1 MFRCKIQGWTESTMK
16 KLLSREVKIALTAI
30 VAIVL
35 LFFGLNFLKGMSL
48 FDNNVEYKM
57 TFTDLKGLMKNTS
70 VYANGYKV
78 GTVKEIIF
86 DFEKQGPIEVEC
98 EIDPRLYIP
107 YGTKAK
113 IETDLMGNIKVSLLL
128 GKQGAQRLKPGD
140 VIEGVDEKGAMDQVA
155 EMMPNVQAIIP
166 KVDSIMTSINM
177 ILSNPALASI
187 LTNMDG
193 MSANLKE
200 TTYELNGLMKELHYA
215 MPGMM
220 KHANN
225 TLAHTEKL
233 SKNLSDIDVNGMMAK
248 IDHTLSNVESMT
260 TALNSKEGTVGLLL
274 HDAAA
279 YNHLS
284 STLSHVDSL
293 MIDLKAHP
301 MRYVHFSIFGRKEKK
316 DKK

>member
-1 MFRCKIQGWTESTMK
+1 
-16 KLLSREVKIALTAI
+16 
-30 VAIVL
+30 
-35 LFFGLNFLKGMSL
+35 
-48 FDNNVEYKM
+48 
-57 TFTDLKGLMKNTS
+57 
-70 VYANGYKV
+70 
-78 GTVKEIIF
+78 
-86 DFEKQGPIEVEC
+86 
-98 EIDPRLYIP
+98 
-107 YGTKAK
+107 
-113 IETDLMGNIKVSLLL
+113 
-128 GKQGAQRLKPGD
+128 LKPGD
-140 VIEGVDEKGAMDQVA
+140 VIEGIDEKGAMTQVA

-166 KVDSIMTSINM
+166 KVDSIMTNLNM
-177 ILSNPALASI
+177 ILSNPALVSI

-200 TTYELNGLMKELHYA
+200 TTSELNGLMKELHYA

-233 SKNLSDIDVNGMMAK
+233 SKNLSDIDVNGMMAE

>member
-1 MFRCKIQGWTESTMK
+1 MK
-16 KLLSREVKIALTAI
+16 KYFSREVKIALTAV

-57 TFTDLKGLMKNTS
+57 TFTDLKGLVKNTS
-70 VYANGYKV
+70 IYANGYKV

>member
-1 MFRCKIQGWTESTMK
+1 MFCREIPGRKKNTMK
-16 KLLSREVKIALTAI
+16 KIFSREVKIALTAI
-30 VAIVL
+30 AAIVL

-57 TFTDLKGLMKNTS
+57 MFTDLKGLMRNTS
-70 VYANGYKV
+70 IYANGYKV
-78 GTVKEIIF
+78 GTVKDILY
-86 DFEKQGPIEVEC
+86 DFEKQGPIEVDC

-140 VIEGVDEKGAMDQVA
+140 VIEGVDDKGAMSQVA
-155 EMMPNVQAIIP
+155 EMMPDIQAIIP
-166 KVDSIMTSINM
+166 KVDSIMSNLNM
-177 ILSNPALASI
+177 ILSNPALVSI

-200 TTYELNGLMKELHYA
+200 TTQELNGLLKEIHQGV
-215 MPGMM
+215 PGMM
-220 KHANN
+220 RHADK
-225 TLAHTEKL
+225 TLANTEKL
-233 SKNLSDIDVNGMMAK
+233 TNNLSKIDVDGMMAK
-248 IDHTLSNVESMT
+248 IDHTLNNVESMT
-260 TALNSKEGTVGLLL
+260 NALNSKEGTLGLLM
-274 HDAAA
+274 HDKTA
-279 YNHLS
+279 YNNLS

-301 MRYVHFSIFGRKEKK
+301 KRYVHFSIFGRK
-316 DKK
+316 DK

>member
-1 MFRCKIQGWTESTMK
+1 MLCREIPGRKKNTMK
-16 KLLSREVKIALTAI
+16 KIFSREVKIALTAI
-30 VAIVL
+30 AAIVL

-57 TFTDLKGLMKNTS
+57 MFTDLKGLMRNTS
-70 VYANGYKV
+70 IYANGYKV
-78 GTVKEIIF
+78 GTVKDILY
-86 DFEKQGPIEVEC
+86 DFEKQGPIEVDC

-140 VIEGVDEKGAMDQVA
+140 VIEGVDDKGAMSQVA
-155 EMMPNVQAIIP
+155 EMMPDIQAIIP
-166 KVDSIMTSINM
+166 KVDSIMSNLNM
-177 ILSNPALASI
+177 ILSNPALVSI

-200 TTYELNGLMKELHYA
+200 TTQELNGLLKEIHQGV
-215 MPGMM
+215 PGMM
-220 KHANN
+220 KHADK
-225 TLAHTEKL
+225 TLANTEKL
-233 SKNLSDIDVNGMMAK
+233 TNNLSKIDVDGMMAK
-248 IDHTLSNVESMT
+248 IDHTLNNVESMT
-260 TALNSKEGTVGLLL
+260 NALNSKDGTLGLLM
-274 HDAAA
+274 HDKTA
-279 YNHLS
+279 YNNLS

-301 MRYVHFSIFGRKEKK
+301 KRYVHFSIFGRK
-316 DKK
+316 DK

>member
-1 MFRCKIQGWTESTMK
+1 MLCREIPGRKKNTMK
-16 KLLSREVKIALTAI
+16 KIFSREVKIALTAI
-30 VAIVL
+30 AAIVL

-57 TFTDLKGLMKNTS
+57 MFTDLKGLMRNTS
-70 VYANGYKV
+70 IYANGYKV
-78 GTVKEIIF
+78 GTVKDILY

-140 VIEGVDEKGAMDQVA
+140 VIEGVDDKGAMSQVA
-155 EMMPNVQAIIP
+155 EMMPDIQAIIP
-166 KVDSIMTSINM
+166 KVDSIMSNLNM
-177 ILSNPALASI
+177 ILSNPALVSI

-200 TTYELNGLMKELHYA
+200 TTQELNGLLKEIHQGV
-215 MPGMM
+215 PGMM
-220 KHANN
+220 KHADK
-225 TLAHTEKL
+225 TLANTEKL
-233 SKNLSDIDVNGMMAK
+233 TNNLSKIDVDGMMAK
-248 IDHTLSNVESMT
+248 IDHTLNNVESMT
-260 TALNSKEGTVGLLL
+260 NALNSKEGTLGLLM
-274 HDAAA
+274 HDKTA
-279 YNHLS
+279 YNNLS

-301 MRYVHFSIFGRKEKK
+301 KRYVHFSIFGRK
-316 DKK
+316 DK

>member
-1 MFRCKIQGWTESTMK
+1 MLCREIPGRKKSTMK
-16 KLLSREVKIALTAI
+16 KIFSREVKIALTAI
-30 VAIVL
+30 AAIVL

-57 TFTDLKGLMKNTS
+57 MFTDLKGLMRNTS
-70 VYANGYKV
+70 IYANGYKV
-78 GTVKEIIF
+78 GTVKDILY

-140 VIEGVDEKGAMDQVA
+140 VIEGVDDKGAMSQVA
-155 EMMPNVQAIIP
+155 EMMPDIQAIIP
-166 KVDSIMTSINM
+166 KVDSIMSNLNM
-177 ILSNPALASI
+177 ILSNPALVSI

-200 TTYELNGLMKELHYA
+200 TTQELNGLLKEIHQGV
-215 MPGMM
+215 PGMM
-220 KHANN
+220 RHADK
-225 TLAHTEKL
+225 TLANTEKL
-233 SKNLSDIDVNGMMAK
+233 TNNLSKIDVDGMMAK
-248 IDHTLSNVESMT
+248 IDHTLNNVESMT
-260 TALNSKEGTVGLLL
+260 NALNSKEGTLGLLM
-274 HDAAA
+274 HDKTA
-279 YNHLS
+279 YNNLS

-301 MRYVHFSIFGRKEKK
+301 KRYVHFSIFGRK
-316 DKK
+316 DK

>member
-1 MFRCKIQGWTESTMK
+1 MFRREIPGRKKNTMK
-16 KLLSREVKIALTAI
+16 KIFSREVKIALTAI
-30 VAIVL
+30 AAIVL

-57 TFTDLKGLMKNTS
+57 MFTDLKGLMRNTS
-70 VYANGYKV
+70 IYANGYKV
-78 GTVKEIIF
+78 GTVKDILY

-140 VIEGVDEKGAMDQVA
+140 VIEGVDDKGAMSQVA
-155 EMMPNVQAIIP
+155 EMMPDIQAIIP
-166 KVDSIMTSINM
+166 KVDSIMSNLNM
-177 ILSNPALASI
+177 ILSNPALVSI

-200 TTYELNGLMKELHYA
+200 TTQELNGLLKEIHQGV
-215 MPGMM
+215 PGMM
-220 KHANN
+220 RHADK
-225 TLAHTEKL
+225 TLANTEKL
-233 SKNLSDIDVNGMMAK
+233 TNNLSKIDVDGMMAK
-248 IDHTLSNVESMT
+248 IDHTLNNVESMT
-260 TALNSKEGTVGLLL
+260 NALNSKEGTLGLLM
-274 HDAAA
+274 HDKTA
-279 YNHLS
+279 YNNLS

-301 MRYVHFSIFGRKEKK
+301 KRYVHFSIFGRK
-316 DKK
+316 DK

>member
-1 MFRCKIQGWTESTMK
+1 MLCREIPGRKKNTMK
-16 KLLSREVKIALTAI
+16 KIFSREVKIALTAI
-30 VAIVL
+30 AAIVL

-57 TFTDLKGLMKNTS
+57 MFTDLKGLMRNTS
-70 VYANGYKV
+70 IYANGYKV
-78 GTVKEIIF
+78 GTVKDILY
-86 DFEKQGPIEVEC
+86 DFEKQGPIEVDC

-140 VIEGVDEKGAMDQVA
+140 VIEGVDDKGAMSQVA
-155 EMMPNVQAIIP
+155 EMMPDIQAIIP
-166 KVDSIMTSINM
+166 KVDSIMSNLNM
-177 ILSNPALASI
+177 ILSNPALVSI

-200 TTYELNGLMKELHYA
+200 TTQELNGLLKEIHQGV
-215 MPGMM
+215 PGMM
-220 KHANN
+220 KHADK
-225 TLAHTEKL
+225 TLANTEKL
-233 SKNLSDIDVNGMMAK
+233 TNNLSKIDVDGMMAK
-248 IDHTLSNVESMT
+248 IDHTLNNVESMT
-260 TALNSKEGTVGLLL
+260 NALNSKEGTLGLLM
-274 HDAAA
+274 HDKTA
-279 YNHLS
+279 YNNLS

-301 MRYVHFSIFGRKEKK
+301 KRYVHFSIFGRK
-316 DKK
+316 DK

>member
-1 MFRCKIQGWTESTMK
+1 MK
-16 KLLSREVKIALTAI
+16 KIFSREVKIALTAI
-30 VAIVL
+30 AAIVL

-57 TFTDLKGLMKNTS
+57 MFTDLKGLMRNTS
-70 VYANGYKV
+70 IYANGYKV
-78 GTVKEIIF
+78 GTVKDILY

-140 VIEGVDEKGAMDQVA
+140 VIEGVDDKGAMSQVA
-155 EMMPNVQAIIP
+155 EMMPDIQAIIP
-166 KVDSIMTSINM
+166 KVDSIMSNLNM
-177 ILSNPALASI
+177 ILSNPALVSI

-200 TTYELNGLMKELHYA
+200 TTQELNGLLKEIHQGV
-215 MPGMM
+215 PGMM
-220 KHANN
+220 KHADK
-225 TLAHTEKL
+225 TLANTEKL
-233 SKNLSDIDVNGMMAK
+233 TNNLSKIDVDGMMAK
-248 IDHTLSNVESMT
+248 IDHTLNNVESMT
-260 TALNSKEGTVGLLL
+260 NALNSKEGTLGLLM
-274 HDAAA
+274 HDKTA
-279 YNHLS
+279 YNNLS

-301 MRYVHFSIFGRKEKK
+301 KRYVHFSIFGRK
-316 DKK
+316 DK

>member
-1 MFRCKIQGWTESTMK
+1 MLCREIPGRKKSTMK
-16 KLLSREVKIALTAI
+16 KIFSREVKIALTAI
-30 VAIVL
+30 AAIVL

-57 TFTDLKGLMKNTS
+57 MFTDLKGLMRNTS
-70 VYANGYKV
+70 IYANGYKV
-78 GTVKEIIF
+78 GTVKDILY
-86 DFEKQGPIEVEC
+86 DFEKQGPIEVDC

-140 VIEGVDEKGAMDQVA
+140 VIEGVDDKGAMSQVA
-155 EMMPNVQAIIP
+155 EMMPDIQAIIP
-166 KVDSIMTSINM
+166 KVDSIMSNLNM
-177 ILSNPALASI
+177 ILSNPALVSI

-200 TTYELNGLMKELHYA
+200 TTQELNGLLKEIHQGV
-215 MPGMM
+215 PGMM
-220 KHANN
+220 RHADK
-225 TLAHTEKL
+225 TLANTEKL
-233 SKNLSDIDVNGMMAK
+233 TNNLSKIDVDGMMAK
-248 IDHTLSNVESMT
+248 IDHTLNNVESMT
-260 TALNSKEGTVGLLL
+260 NALNSKEGTLGLLM
-274 HDAAA
+274 HDKTA
-279 YNHLS
+279 YNNLS

-301 MRYVHFSIFGRKEKK
+301 KRYVHFSIFGRK
-316 DKK
+316 DK

>member
-1 MFRCKIQGWTESTMK
+1 MK
-16 KLLSREVKIALTAI
+16 KIFSREVKIALTAI

-57 TFTDLKGLMKNTS
+57 MFTDLKGLMRNTS
-70 VYANGYKV
+70 IYANGYKV
-78 GTVKEIIF
+78 GTVKDILY
-86 DFEKQGPIEVEC
+86 DFEKQGPIEVDC

-140 VIEGVDEKGAMDQVA
+140 VIEGVDDKGAMSQVA
-155 EMMPNVQAIIP
+155 EMMPDIQAIIP
-166 KVDSIMTSINM
+166 KVDSIMSNLNM
-177 ILSNPALASI
+177 ILSNPALVSI

-200 TTYELNGLMKELHYA
+200 TTQELNGLLKEIHQGV
-215 MPGMM
+215 PGMM
-220 KHANN
+220 RHADK
-225 TLAHTEKL
+225 TLANTEKL
-233 SKNLSDIDVNGMMAK
+233 TNNLSKIDVDGMMAK
-248 IDHTLSNVESMT
+248 IDHTLNNVESMT
-260 TALNSKEGTVGLLL
+260 NALNSKEGTLGLLM
-274 HDAAA
+274 HDKTA
-279 YNHLS
+279 YNNLS

-301 MRYVHFSIFGRKEKK
+301 KRYVHFSIFGRK
-316 DKK
+316 DK

>member
-1 MFRCKIQGWTESTMK
+1 
-16 KLLSREVKIALTAI
+16 
-30 VAIVL
+30 
-35 LFFGLNFLKGMSL
+35 
-48 FDNNVEYKM
+48 M

-78 GTVKEIIF
+78 GTVKEILF

-128 GKQGAQRLKPGD
+128 GRQGAQRLKPGD
-140 VIEGVDEKGAMDQVA
+140 IIEGVDEKGAMDQVA

-177 ILSNPALASI
+177 ILSNPALVSI

-200 TTYELNGLMKELHYA
+200 TTFEINGLLKELHYA
-215 MPGMM
+215 VPGML

-225 TLAHTEKL
+225 TLANTEKL
-233 SKNLSDIDVNGMMAK
+233 SKNMSNIDIDGMMAK
-248 IDHTLSNVESMT
+248 IDHTLNNVESMT

-274 HDAAA
+274 HDPSA

>member
-1 MFRCKIQGWTESTMK
+1 MFCREIPGRKKNTMK
-16 KLLSREVKIALTAI
+16 KIFSREVKIALTAI
-30 VAIVL
+30 AAIVL

-57 TFTDLKGLMKNTS
+57 MFTDLKGLMRNTS
-70 VYANGYKV
+70 IYANGYKV
-78 GTVKEIIF
+78 GTVKDILY
-86 DFEKQGPIEVEC
+86 DFEKQGPIEVDC

-140 VIEGVDEKGAMDQVA
+140 VIEGVDDKGAMSQVA
-155 EMMPNVQAIIP
+155 EMMPDIQAIIP
-166 KVDSIMTSINM
+166 KVDSIMSNLNM
-177 ILSNPALASI
+177 ILSNPALVSI

-200 TTYELNGLMKELHYA
+200 TTQELNGLLKEIHQGV
-215 MPGMM
+215 PGMM
-220 KHANN
+220 KHADK
-225 TLAHTEKL
+225 TLANTEKL
-233 SKNLSDIDVNGMMAK
+233 TNNLSKIDVDGMMAK
-248 IDHTLSNVESMT
+248 IDHTLNNVESMT
-260 TALNSKEGTVGLLL
+260 NALNSKEGTLGLLM
-274 HDAAA
+274 HDKTA
-279 YNHLS
+279 YNNLS

-301 MRYVHFSIFGRKEKK
+301 KRYVHFSIFGRK
-316 DKK
+316 DK